1 MATLS
6 ESNKW
11 STTFEDLLV
20 KEDGK
25 EIEYTVQEVEVDD
38 YESETEGDP
47 ENGFTIKN
55 THEVET
61 IDIEVEKKWVDEDDQ
76 DGIRPDTPEEAVQP
90 VPSEVPSSSP
100 SGQDPWADPVDP
112 APAAETVP
120 SPEETP
126 ASDPLFNTF
135 GL

>member
-1 MATLS
+1 MKIMRYRIRIITLVLVCA
-6 ESNKW
+6 
-11 STTFEDLLV
+11 LLAV
-20 KEDGK
+20 ALWTAKSAW
-25 EIEYTVQEVEVDD
+25 Y
-38 YESETEGDP
+38 
-47 ENGFTIKN
+47 
-55 THEVET
+55 
-61 IDIEVEKKWVDEDDQ
+61 
-76 DGIRPDTPEEAVQP
+76 PEEAVQP

>member
-1 MATLS
+1 LKIMRYRIRIITLVLVCA
-6 ESNKW
+6 
-11 STTFEDLLV
+11 LLAV
-20 KEDGK
+20 ALWTAKSAW
-25 EIEYTVQEVEVDD
+25 Y
-38 YESETEGDP
+38 P
-47 ENGFTIKN
+47 
-55 THEVET
+55 
-61 IDIEVEKKWVDEDDQ
+61 

-90 VPSEVPSSSP
+90 VASEVSSSSP